1 MKTLLLTNHY
11 EGAALDILKNAVNGD
26 FNLCVLDTA
35 DRECLLKA
43 VPGAD
48 YLLVSGRLQID
59 DEVLTKASKLKMIQR
74 TGVGLDNMDLDA
86 VKRHGIP
93 LYVNAGVNAGSVA
106 EYAVMLMLSCLRRS
120 YFVNTQMRK
129 GIWKKQATGLTT
141 YELSGKTVGLV
152 GAGKIGRYVA
162 GLLKAFG
169 VKLLYT
175 DKIRLDDS
183 VETELALEYVP
194 FEELLGRSD
203 IVSLHCSFDKD
214 SGALMGEKEF
224 ALMKDG
230 AVFINTA
237 RGGLVDGQALLKA
250 LDDNKLSSCGL
261 DVFCEEPLPKDHP
274 FLNRDDVLLSP
285 HIAGVSRD
293 AFISMMQGGVEN
305 IRCFDENRCDEIEHS
320 RII

>member
-129 GIWKKQATGLTT
+129 GIWKKQSTGLTT

-175 DKIRLDDS
+175 DKIRLDEA
-183 VETELALEYVP
+183 VEKESGLEYVM
-194 FEELLGRSD
+194 FEELLRRSD
-203 IVSLHCSFDKD
+203 IVSLHCSFDK
-214 SGALMGEKEF
+214 SAGALMGEKEF

-237 RGGLVDGQALLKA
+237 RGGLVDEQALIKA
-250 LDDNKLSSCGL
+250 LDDGKLSCCGL
-261 DVFCEEPLPKDHP
+261 DVFCEEPLSPEHP
-274 FLNRDDVLLSP
+274 LLKREDVLLSP
-285 HIAGVSRD
+285 HIAGVSFD
-293 AFISMMQGGVEN
+293 AFSRMMQAGVDN
-305 IRCFDENRCDEIEHS
+305 IRKFNAGRIEEIEKD
-320 RII
+320 RVV